1 MITLIAPFR
10 SREQH
15 TLGEKM
21 LSDTRF
27 GFGGHVGT
35 ETKERAQ
42 TPLGSVRSAAV
53 TICRIDD
60 RVRDHRQR
68 S

>member
-1 MITLIAPFR
+1 MDDQLIAPFR

-27 GFGGHVGT
+27 GFGGHVEGNQPIDP
-35 ETKERAQ
+35 EPKPKNVHRHPSGQ
-42 TPLGSVRSAAV
+42 CAV
-53 TICRIDD
+53 
-60 RVRDHRQR
+60 QQ
-68 S
+68 